1 MEVNNSIPWLDKKHP
16 NYERWKRGRE
26 LAIERGNFVKLI
38 LTQTLSLDNL
48 NILDLGSGEGGTAF
62 VLSDKNS
69 VVSLDINLV
78 RLKRQDQNFN
88 IKKYTKPNSDDRI
101 KAISSDEILGQFHS
115 LNIKKVNGSALVLPF
130 AANSFDIIIL
140 QDVIEHLEQPHIIIE
155 EMHRV
160 LKPQGVVYLSTPNKL
175 SVINII
181 SDPHWGIP
189 FLSLMNRQKIKKFYL
204 KRFRRSEMNRT
215 DIAELLSLND
225 LLKFFSNYF
234 QLHLFT
240 TYTVEELLNGNR
252 GIVWSNFHLSM
263 IRIIKKI
270 SFDKVLISA
279 ANNKFGFINKY
290 FTPTF
295 YVVLLKQ

>member
-26 LAIERGNFVKLI
+26 LAVERGNFVKLI
-38 LTQTLSLDNL
+38 LKQTLSLDNL

-88 IKKYTKPNSDDRI
+88 IKK
-101 KAISSDEILGQFHS
+101 
-115 LNIKKVNGSALVLPF
+115 VNGSALVLPF
-130 AANSFDIIIL
+130 ASNSFDIIIL
-140 QDVIEHLEQPHIIIE
+140 QDVIEHLEQTHIIIE

-160 LKPQGVVYLSTPNKL
+160 LKPKGVVYLSTPNRF

-181 SDPHWGIP
+181 SDPHWGMP

-240 TYTVEELLNGNR
+240 TYTVKELLNGNR

-270 SFDKVLISA
+270 SIDKVLISA